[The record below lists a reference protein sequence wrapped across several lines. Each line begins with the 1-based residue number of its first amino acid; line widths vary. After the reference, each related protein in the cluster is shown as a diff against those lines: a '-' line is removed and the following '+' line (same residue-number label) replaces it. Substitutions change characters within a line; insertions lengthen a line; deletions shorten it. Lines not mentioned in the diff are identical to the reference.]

1 VAAELLIRPGRND
14 HLVLQDL
21 LAPGG
26 AAVLLPSNRP
36 LVSRLVL
43 DAHLA
48 LRRPDLSDA
57 AAAAGT
63 GVLID
68 PLTPLWQGD
77 LRPEDPWSKL
87 SFGVAE
93 RLSPSDFSTDRRD
106 AVVASVVDFQ
116 LGHGA
121 TAIIP
126 PYTYSQSPL
135 DPWFEITLGFIRAT
149 ARYMR
154 HEGIHLPL
162 VPVFCAQLK
171 GFGRERTWRVGVDRF
186 VHVAL
191 DVGPQLIALCLSPTG
206 GPRDSYEKI
215 LRLFLAGR
223 RLKSTGSRVVG
234 WRQGIYGPALVAAGL
249 DGYETGIGTREQSNL
264 AGMISSRKPK
274 PAGAKRRA
282 SGGLPGVYLEP
293 LGRSVPSPIAETLL
307 GSRAMRPKVMC
318 DDERCCP
325 DGAGSTL
332 DHRAAHAV
340 RTRARQLAE
349 LDAQPAPWRL
359 HQIAKSARSAAG
371 LAAQANRVL
380 AEAGLKDRLHGEA
393 MQALAQVAEF
403 LGQSDSTLRAA

>member
-1 VAAELLIRPGRND
+1 VPAELLIRPGRND

-26 AAVLLPSNRP
+26 AAVLLPNRP

-48 LRRPDLSDA
+48 RRRPDLPEA

-68 PLTPLWQGD
+68 PLTPLWQGE

-87 SFGVAE
+87 SFGEA
-93 RLSPSDFSTDRRD
+93 RGLSPSDFAHDRRD

-116 LGHGA
+116 LAHGA

-126 PYTYSQSPL
+126 PYTYAQSPL
-135 DPWFEITLGFIRAT
+135 DPWFEIALDFIRRT

-154 HEGIHLPL
+154 NEGVHLPL
-162 VPVFCAQLK
+162 VPVLCAQLK
-171 GFGRERTWRVGVDRF
+171 GFGRERTWRLGADRF
-186 VHVAL
+186 LHVAL

-206 GPRDSYEKI
+206 GPRDSYGKI
-215 LRLFLAGR
+215 LRLFLTAR
-223 RLKSTGSRVVG
+223 RFKSTGCRVVA

-249 DGYETGIGTREQSNL
+249 DGYETGIGTREQSNV

-274 PAGAKRRA
+274 PAGKKRRG

-332 DHRAAHAV
+332 DHRAPHAV

-359 HQIAKSARSAAG
+359 HQIVKSARSAAA

-380 AEAGLKDRLHGEA
+380 AEAGFPDRLRAEA
-393 MQALAQVAEF
+393 MQSLAQVAEF
-403 LGQSDSTLRAA
+403 LGQSDATSRAA